1 MESHIEKFPPL
12 QISAR
17 VRHEI
22 QLRIHELQCRRH
34 ITTRDRRELHRLQ
47 EFLETVTVSDGK
59 GALQW

>member
-1 MESHIEKFPPL
+1 MESHIDKFPPL

-34 ITTRDRRELHRLQ
+34 LTARDRLELSRLR

-59 GALQW
+59 EAMQW